1 MSGDVI
7 VKVYADVEGQ
17 TLDGA
22 VLTPPDATYTDTLK
36 YSHAVNCAATGCDIT
51 GGREDCVDINRLCQ
65 NITIK
70 DSILRI
76 SGNQAVTIKGGSSGI
91 SLENVVIHG
100 AGKYAEIELG
110 NWSDQS
116 MAKTTG
122 VLLHNVSRAD
132 GKPVRVVVGV
142 ADKPLII
149 GGNCVINQKWS
160 LLVKLYCMLKGW
172 GLIK

>member
-1 MSGDVI
+1 VI
-7 VKVYADVEGQ
+7 PHLYM
-17 TLDGA
+17 A
-22 VLTPPDATYTDTLK
+22 VNQSLNGVTLTPAIPADYEDTVKFSGWQDA
-36 YSHAVNCAATGCDIT
+36 VVEGCDIT
-51 GGREDCVDINRLCQ
+51 GGAEDCIDINRMCRD
-65 NITIK
+65 ITIK

-76 SGNQAVTIKGGSSGI
+76 TGNQAVTIKGGSSGI